1 MQTAQ
6 ALGLCYTLH
15 QDTPVIEPD
24 MLLSIWCAQTRQT
37 RQGRVLGAQE
47 CIGVYDALR
56 AVTTNGAYQYFEE
69 HDKGTIEIGKRCDLA
84 VLAQNPLTSGTD
96 EIKDIS
102 VLATIKDGKVL
113 YRRKER

>member
-1 MQTAQ
+1 M
-6 ALGLCYTLH
+6 
-15 QDTPVIEPD
+15 
-24 MLLSIWCAQTRQT
+24 
-37 RQGRVLGAQE
+37 LGAQE

-84 VLAQNPLTSGTD
+84 VLAQNPLTAGTD

-102 VLATIKDGKVL
+102 VLATIKDG
-113 YRRKER
+113 RFCIGERKDNY